1 MKIVQQR
8 EYPQA
13 PEHVWEALTRAEAIR
28 QWWLDTDFE
37 PTVGHR
43 FEFRDTPQGSWDGRA
58 VGEVL
63 EADAPHRVVFTWKG
77 GGIDTVVEYLLEPTE
92 TGGTR
97 FTLRHTGFRGA
108 SGLLMAAVL
117 RLGWRGYLRKDVPD
131 YAAHVAEHGPDAA
144 YPKPTKAARASA
156 KQRG

>member
-8 EYPQA
+8 EYAQA
-13 PEHVWEALTRAEAIR
+13 PEHVWEALTRADAIR

-63 EADAPHRVVFTWKG
+63 EADAPHRVVFTG
-77 GGIDTVVEYLLEPTE
+77 
-92 TGGTR
+92 R
-97 FTLRHTGFRGA
+97 AAASTLSSSTCLSRPRA
-108 SGLLMAAVL
+108 
-117 RLGWRGYLRKDVPD
+117 
-131 YAAHVAEHGPDAA
+131 
-144 YPKPTKAARASA
+144 AARASRCVTPA
-156 KQRG
+156 SAGPAAC